1 MSDAALT
8 SVPAPVT
15 ESPQVRA
22 SRRIFKTLQV
32 LRSGARDPAEAE
44 VYLKE
49 EQKWAAKVEK
59 LEDAA

>member
-1 MSDAALT
+1 MSDVVPPPASAL
-8 SVPAPVT
+8 VI

-59 LEDAA
+59 LEVAA

>member
-1 MSDAALT
+1 MSDAASPPAL
-8 SVPAPVT
+8 APVT